1 MAIRLAERVR
11 RITPSSTLAMDA
23 RAKQM
28 QREGQD
34 VVFFGVGEPDFDT
47 PEFIKD
53 EAVAALRA
61 GLTKYAPAAGLAD
74 LREAV
79 CRYLSAEY
87 GLSYTPKNIVITCGA
102 KHALYNVFQVI
113 LEPGDEVILPVPYW
127 VSYSEQ
133 IKLAG
138 GVVVPVMTT
147 AANGFRMRPED
158 FAAAITPRT
167 RAVVINSPNNPTG
180 AVYSREELAAIA
192 AIAVRHDL
200 VIVSDEIYDHL
211 IYDGLKPTS
220 IPTLGPEVAA
230 RTILIN
236 GVSKTYAMTGWRIGY
251 AAGDEA
257 VIAAIADLQSHSSN
271 ATTFCQ
277 KAAIKA
283 LLGPQET
290 VEKMR
295 AEFARRRDLMVA
307 LVRETP
313 GLDCLT
319 PQGAFYVFVDVGGLI
334 GRKVAGETVRNDEHL
349 AEIFLEKAKVA
360 VVPGAGFGMP
370 NYIRLSYATSCERIE
385 EGFRRIRALL
395 GAG

>member
-1 MAIRLAERVR
+1 MRLSERVR

-61 GLTKYAPAAGLAD
+61 GMTKYAPAAGLAD

-79 CRYLSAEY
+79 CQYLYKEY
-87 GLSYTPKNIVITCGA
+87 GLSYRPKNIVITCGA

-147 AANGFRMRPED
+147 AANGFRMQPED

-180 AVYSREELAAIA
+180 AVYSRAELLAIA
-192 AIAVRHDL
+192 EIAVRHDL

-211 IYDGLKPTS
+211 IYDGLAPTS

-251 AAGDEA
+251 AAGDEK
-257 VIAAIADLQSHSSN
+257 VIAAMADLQSHSSN

-283 LLGPQET
+283 LLGPQEA

-295 AEFARRRDLMVA
+295 AEFARRRDLMVR

-319 PQGAFYVFVDVGGLI
+319 PQGAFYVFVDVGRLI
-334 GRKVAGETVRNDEHL
+334 GRTVAGETVRDDEHL

-385 EGFRRIRALL
+385 EGFRRIKALL
-395 GAG
+395 AGG